1 MREMSIQEM
10 RTVQM
15 DLLDRFDRACKENG
29 LTYSLCGG
37 TLIGA
42 VRHGGYIPWDDDI
55 DVMMPRPDYDRF
67 IRLRFEEPYLLEAP
81 ELLGKEKTYVYMY
94 AKLYNTG
101 TVLIE
106 DPHMK
111 RLESHVYID
120 VFPLDAIADDQ
131 ETWEKE
137 FYRIRKHIWNYIT
150 MEQADSFLQ
159 VKGLSLPR
167 KVKWHAASIRRKLLP
182 ARDDYYKA
190 LEIIRSRDYDSARF
204 TGHPLSE
211 ARPLY
216 RYPKEIMIMDNH
228 VVFEGKEYSAMHD
241 YEAFLRI
248 HYGDYMQLPP
258 EEERVRHDNIA
269 WFLDD

>member
-1 MREMSIQEM
+1 MREMNIEEM
-10 RTVQM
+10 RAVQM
-15 DLLDRFDRACKENG
+15 DLLDVFDRTCREHG

-67 IRLRFEEPYLLEAP
+67 IQLRFEEPYLLEAP
-81 ELLGKEKTYVYMY
+81 ELLGKEKPYVYMY
-94 AKLYNTG
+94 AKLYNTK

-111 RLESHVYID
+111 RLQSHVYID
-120 VFPLDAIADDQ
+120 VFPLDAIADDE
-131 ETWEKE
+131 ETFRKE
-137 FYRIRKHIWNYIT
+137 FTRIRKNIWNYIT

-167 KVKWHAASIRRKLLP
+167 RIKWTAARMMRNLLP
-182 ARDDYYKA
+182 PRYYYYKA
-190 LEIIRSRDYDSARF
+190 LEIIRTRDYDSARF

-211 ARPLY
+211 ARPVY
-216 RYPKEIMIMDNH
+216 RYPKEIMVMDNH
-228 VVFEGKEYSAMHD
+228 VAFEGKEYSAMHD
-241 YEAFLRI
+241 YKEFLRI

-258 EEERVRHDNIA
+258 VEERVRHDNIA
-269 WFLDD
+269 YYVE